1 MIFVGD
7 LARPY
12 DPTSSPQPQH
22 LSGLSRSRV
31 HAVHDMREVKEWGKQ
46 KVHTAAWTSES
57 AHIFN
62 QLNSAS
68 ISLDDVTV
76 GSEPSFTGS

>member
-1 MIFVGD
+1 MILVGD

-12 DPTSSPQPQH
+12 
-22 LSGLSRSRV
+22 LNLNMSGLSRSRV

-46 KVHTAAWTSES
+46 KVHTADWTSES

-68 ISLDDVTV
+68 ISLDDVTD
-76 GSEPSFTGS
+76 SR